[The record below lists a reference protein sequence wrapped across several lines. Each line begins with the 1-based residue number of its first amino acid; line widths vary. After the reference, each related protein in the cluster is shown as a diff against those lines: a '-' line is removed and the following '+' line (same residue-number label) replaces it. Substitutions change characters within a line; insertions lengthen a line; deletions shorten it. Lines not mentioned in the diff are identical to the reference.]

1 MGLPMAA
8 VGGLGFQIGRGI
20 PIGKG
25 EDEVVWAGGGGRLCV
40 GPDWIGVCLGKRSFQ
55 VPPVSPKFDFR
66 PSSEKLGICRPSTI
80 YTVHFL
86 SLAGFDD
93 GFR

>member
-25 EDEVVWAGGGGRLCV
+25 EDEVVWAGGGGRFCV

-55 VPPVSPKFDFR
+55 VRITEVRFSSLMRKTGYM
-66 PSSEKLGICRPSTI
+66 PSFNYLYCSFSVPR
-80 YTVHFL
+80 
-86 SLAGFDD
+86 GF
-93 GFR
+93 